1 MATFGP
7 HDRTQDRDLGH
18 RDRLAGAEY
27 SSGMNAKTT
36 TAPRI
41 RTASAADHAW
51 ILPLS
56 ARLHD
61 FGPPPWRSRADM
73 DAGVSRVLAAALE
86 ADTSAVAFFV
96 AEDGEGHPL
105 GFIYL
110 HLAADFF
117 TGETHGHVS
126 DIVVA
131 PEAEGRGV
139 GRALMAAGERWSSER
154 GHRLLTLNV
163 FDGNVR
169 ARRLYE
175 TLGFAPDTIKMVKT
189 LREE

>member
-1 MATFGP
+1 
-7 HDRTQDRDLGH
+7 
-18 RDRLAGAEY
+18 
-27 SSGMNAKTT
+27 
-36 TAPRI
+36 
-41 RTASAADHAW
+41 
-51 ILPLS
+51 
-56 ARLHD
+56 
-61 FGPPPWRSRADM
+61 M
-73 DAGVSRVLAAALE
+73 DDGVSRVLAAALE
-86 ADTSAVAFFV
+86 TESSAVAFFV
-96 AEDGEGHPL
+96 AEDEAANPL
-105 GFIYL
+105 GFIYV

-139 GRALMAAGERWSSER
+139 GRALMAEGERWSRAR

-169 ARRLYE
+169 ARGLYE
-175 TLGFAPDTIKMVKT
+175 SLGFAPDTIKMVKT